1 MKQKQSDALWTG
13 TFIRLLILIVF
24 IYIGIALVN
33 STFSVYTVQQFNGT
47 PSDVSLVSSLMI
59 IASLFFRPIAGFL
72 IDRFGRRV
80 TMALS
85 LGATALISLAFLLP
99 KSILG
104 LILLRLLMGI
114 PFAMNT
120 TGNATLRTDLIPE
133 DKRVDGFNITT
144 IAIML
149 SALVIGPNLAYWIL
163 DLSGF
168 GTLFSIAAG
177 LLLITIANLLLLKF
191 DDIKTRSVTFSIKE
205 IFEPRAFWFA
215 LVLGITFIGWPGVM
229 TYGPLYSLELGLSFG
244 GYFFLAYGGGLLFS
258 RFISNYIMGDN
269 KPPAFT
275 AFSLVLVI
283 IGHTLIGFLNSKVGF
298 LTGAV
303 FIGAGYGMA
312 LSIFKKMAYDLV
324 EPERRG
330 RCGATIFVIQD
341 IGATIGIYAYGFLA
355 ESLGSFSYSYMMA
368 AVITIVP
375 LVILLLVALPDYKRQ
390 NTAGLSQ
397 NIPVTIESD
406 ILK

>member
-1 MKQKQSDALWTG
+1 MKQKQSDSLWSK

-59 IASLFFRPIAGFL
+59 IGSLLFRPIAGFL

-85 LGATALISLAFLLP
+85 LGATALLSLAFLLP
-99 KSILG
+99 KNIIG
-104 LILLRLLMGI
+104 LIVLRLLMGI

-163 DLSGF
+163 DHTGF
-168 GTLFSIAAG
+168 GTLFPIAAG
-177 LLLITIANLLLLKF
+177 MLLIAIANLLLLKF
-191 DDIKTRSVTFSIKE
+191 DDIKTKSVTFSVKE

-215 LVLGITFIGWPGVM
+215 LVLGVTF
-229 TYGPLYSLELGLSFG
+229 
-244 GYFFLAYGGGLLFS
+244 
-258 RFISNYIMGDN
+258 
-269 KPPAFT
+269 
-275 AFSLVLVI
+275 
-283 IGHTLIGFLNSKVGF
+283 IGFLNSKVGF

-330 RCGATIFVIQD
+330 RCSATIFVTQD

-355 ESLGSFSYSYMMA
+355 ESLGSFSYSYIMA
-368 AVITIVP
+368 AAVTIVP
-375 LVILLLVALPDYKRQ
+375 LGILLLVALPDYKRK
-390 NTAGLSQ
+390 NTAGLPQ
-397 NIPVTIESD
+397 DIPVTIDSD